1 MAPAPSLGSGL
12 SIVSAIAEQL
22 TQLGEKLFWLISQP
36 SKVFFGMTSP
46 RQKGEQKANRE
57 RLRLEINVTQTKQ
70 KPGLTSNREKE
81 PVFYPHFSSLNTA
94 PPSQKGEQKANRE
107 PQRLETLVTHR
118 KQNTGPTSNR
128 EKEALFQP
136 AILKPLKRHFQRHKT
151 PSELENH
158 KIGPLIFVAIK
169 NNSDPLF
176 CSSYMP
182 FLISPC
188 SDKTAHVPP
197 ENAAQMNPAHP
208 TTHQIHP

>member
-70 KPGLTSNREKE
+70 TPAL
-81 PVFYPHFSSLNTA
+81 H
-94 PPSQKGEQKANRE
+94 
-107 PQRLETLVTHR
+107 
-118 KQNTGPTSNR
+118 SNR

-136 AILKPLKRHFQRHKT
+136 AVLKPPKRHFQRHKT
-151 PSELENH
+151 PSELEKH

-169 NNSDPLF
+169 NYANPLF
-176 CSSYMP
+176 CASYMP

>member
-107 PQRLETLVTHR
+107 RLRLEINVTQT
-118 KQNTGPTSNR
+118 KQTPALHSNR

-136 AILKPLKRHFQRHKT
+136 AVLKPPKRHFQRHKT
-151 PSELENH
+151 PSELEKH

-169 NNSDPLF
+169 NYANPLF

>member
-1 MAPAPSLGSGL
+1 MARPQCMNDS
-12 SIVSAIAEQL
+12 
-22 TQLGEKLFWLISQP
+22 
-36 SKVFFGMTSP
+36 GMTSLIP
-46 RQKGEQKANRE
+46 KREQKANRE
-57 RLRLEINVTQTKQ
+57 PLRLEIDVTPTKQ
-70 KPGLTSNREKE
+70 APALHANREKE
-81 PVFYPHFSSLNTA
+81 PVFYPHFCPPNTA
-94 PPSQKGEQKANRE
+94 RPSQKGEQKANRE
-107 PQRLETLVTHR
+107 PLRLETLVTHR

-136 AILKPLKRHFQRHKT
+136 AVLKPPKRHFQRHKT
-151 PSELENH
+151 PSELEKH

-169 NNSDPLF
+169 NYANPLF